1 MQWTPDQQKVID
13 KRDDNILVSA
23 SAGSGKTAVL
33 VARILAYIMDPKE
46 PVDIDRLLI
55 VTFTKAAA
63 GEMRERIGKAITDA
77 LAEDPDNEHLHRQ
90 SSLIHNAQITTIDG
104 FCSYIV
110 RAYCHTTDLEPGF
123 RVADEGEVKL
133 LRADVMQE
141 IIEELHGQEDEESR
155 SRFEDFIESF
165 ATGKTDRVVE
175 DVIIKVFEAA
185 ESQPWPDRWLETCRA
200 NNAADD
206 YETMEQTAW
215 MQAYMRDAD
224 LLIRDGLAWAEQNM
238 ALCDSPDGPSAYL
251 PVAQD
256 DLRFFEELSALESY
270 AERVAYV
277 RSYLSG
283 KQPRLSTKKPAPG
296 EDPSLR
302 DVFKANRAE
311 AKAIKDDL
319 AENVYSYTPDEVMR
333 AMSENAPILDTLIDV
348 VQYFSF
354 RYAGKKR
361 ERKVVDFADLE
372 HFALRILRNEDGSR
386 REPARE
392 LAKRFREVMC
402 DEYQDSNYLQEAILT
417 AVSRIEDGQNN
428 YFCVG
433 DVKQSI
439 YGFRHARPDL
449 FMRKFHDYTPYSTDK
464 SSENEDTDVR
474 TQGKYA
480 RKVTGEDIAEIRLT
494 GTRIDLRQNFRSRHE
509 VLDSANGLFEQ
520 LMIPG
525 VGGVAYDDE
534 AALVVGASYPEFQ
547 HGEFNTEILM
557 TMTHEEDTEGNSI
570 LEDES
575 SGAVRELEARTI
587 ADRISHLVR
596 HEQIYDMKSGQM
608 RGIEYRD
615 IVILLR
621 TMSGWA
627 DIFVNILEQQGIPAY
642 STAKGGYFS
651 ATEVVTILNYLAILD
666 NPEQDVP
673 YASILRS
680 PIVGLTAEELAMVRC
695 VNGTPTSGNTE
706 AWYLSLAECT
716 RRYAAGQAE
725 RTNYALRDK
734 LVDFL
739 SFYDTMR
746 DSVSYTPIHELIWNI
761 LTETG
766 YLHYAS
772 ALPGGAQRAANLRM
786 LTEKAIAYE
795 ETSYVGLFNFIRY
808 IKNLQK
814 YDVDDGEVSVLGE
827 NENVVRIV
835 SIHKSKGLEYPVV
848 FVAGNSKAFNRKD
861 LYSSLLID
869 QEYGL
874 ASDYVD
880 FRSRVR
886 VPTIKKAAVKRKL
899 LRENVGEEM
908 RVLYVA
914 LTRAK
919 QKLILSGTIKD
930 EETYEK
936 LKNMQAP
943 LRDVQF
949 PENYLLNSRNPMVFF
964 IPAVERM
971 IARADAKKP
980 CPVTVTFVKPS
991 DLTIEEIKEESRFG
1005 ETIRLLGSTNG
1016 RKVYDSAAREI
1027 IEERFSYVYPYEG
1040 RGAVPAKVSVSE
1052 LKHGQFTDEEAEE
1065 QFPEPEI
1072 VPYIPEF
1079 MRKISHKDEESM
1091 PNVDSEMSASSE
1103 DPSVSADN
1111 TAVMRGTAY
1120 HRVMELLDYESI
1132 GAVRKNAG
1140 MAGDAGTSGVSGND
1154 VKESISA
1161 ALMSELDRQVKSFVR
1176 SGRILQE
1183 EAALVELRDIL
1194 TFVLSGL
1201 GERMAAAFAEKKLYR
1216 EQPFTLG
1223 VRASEINSEYP
1234 EDEPILVQGII
1245 DAFFYEGDSIVL
1257 VDYKTDR
1264 VRNLDELRKRYQIQ
1278 LDSYEEALSR
1288 VTGYPVSRKIIWSFA
1303 KGRELVL

>member
-33 VARILAYIMDPKE
+33 VARILAYIMDPNE

-63 GEMRERIGKAITDA
+63 GEMRERIGKAIADA
-77 LAEDPDNEHLHRQ
+77 LAEDPENEHLHRQ

-104 FCSYIV
+104 FCSYVV

-123 RVADEGEVKL
+123 RVADEGEVRL

-141 IIEELHGQEDEESR
+141 ILEELHGQEDENAKR
-155 SRFEDFIESF
+155 RFEDFVESF
-165 ATGKTDRVVE
+165 ATGKSDKAVE
-175 DVIIKVFEAA
+175 DVILKVFEAA
-185 ESQPWPDRWLETCRA
+185 ESQPWPDRWLEACRA
-200 NNAADD
+200 NNAAGDF
-206 YETMEQTAW
+206 EIMEQTGW
-215 MQAYMRDAD
+215 MKAYMSDAD
-224 LLIRDGLAWAEQNM
+224 LLIRDGLEWAEKNM
-238 ALCDSPDGPSAYL
+238 ELCDRPDGPAAYL

-277 RSYLSG
+277 RSYNSV
-283 KQPRLSTKKPAPG
+283 KPPRLSNKKPVAG
-296 EDPSLR
+296 EDPALR
-302 DVFKANRAE
+302 DVFKLNRAE
-311 AKAIKDDL
+311 ARAIKDDL
-319 AENVYSYTPDEVMR
+319 ADNVYIYTPDEVQH
-333 AMSENAPILDTLIDV
+333 AMAANAPVLNTLIDV
-348 VQYFSF
+348 VRYFGL
-354 RYAGKKR
+354 RYAQKKR
-361 ERKVVDFADLE
+361 ERKVVDFSDLE
-372 HFALRILRNEDGSR
+372 HFALQILRNEDESR
-386 REPARE
+386 RDPAKE

-449 FMRKFHDYTPYSTDK
+449 FMRKFHDYSIAG
-464 SSENEDTDVR
+464 EDTAEGCESEPVS
-474 TQGKYA
+474 A
-480 RKVTGEDIAEIRLT
+480 VTANIAAPRPGTGIPGLS
-494 GTRIDLRQNFRSRHE
+494 GTRIDLRRNFRSRHE

-520 LMIPG
+520 IMIPG

-534 AALVVGASYPEFQ
+534 AALAVGASYPEFPN
-547 HGEFNTEILM
+547 GEFNTEILL
-557 TMTHEEDTEGNSI
+557 TLTHEEDTEGNSI

-575 SGAVRELEARTI
+575 SGAAKELEARTI
-587 ADRISHLVR
+587 AERISELIR
-596 HEQIYDMKSGQM
+596 HERIYDQKSGSM
-608 RGIEYRD
+608 RAIEYRD

-627 DIFVNILEQQGIPAY
+627 DTFVNILEQQGIPAY
-642 STAKGGYFS
+642 STAKSGYFS
-651 ATEVVTILNYLAILD
+651 ALEVVTILNYLAILD

-673 YASILRS
+673 YAAILRS

-695 VNGTPTSGNTE
+695 VNGTPSSGNKD
-706 AWYLSLAECT
+706 ARYLSMAECT
-716 RRYAAGQAE
+716 RRYAAGMAE
-725 RTNYALRDK
+725 QTNYVLRDK
-734 LVDFL
+734 LADFL
-739 SFYDTMR
+739 TYYDAAR
-746 DSVSYTPIHELIWNI
+746 DSVPHTPIHELIWNI
-761 LTETG
+761 LTQTG
-766 YLHYAS
+766 YFDYAS

-795 ETSYVGLFNFIRY
+795 DTSYVGLFNFIRY
-808 IKNLQK
+808 IRNLQK

-861 LYSSLLID
+861 LYASLLID
-869 QEYGL
+869 QEYGI

-880 FRSRVR
+880 FRSRVK

-908 RVLYVA
+908 RILYVA

-919 QKLILSGTIKD
+919 QKLILSGTLKD

-943 LRDVQF
+943 LRQVRF

-964 IPAVERM
+964 IPAVDRM
-971 IARADAKKP
+971 NARADADKP
-980 CPVTVTFVKPS
+980 CPVTVKLVKPS
-991 DLTIEEIKEESRFG
+991 ELTVEEIKEESRFIQ
-1005 ETIRLLGSTNG
+1005 TLKFLKSTDG
-1016 RKVYDSAAREI
+1016 RTVYDSAAREI

-1052 LKHGQFTDEEAEE
+1052 LKHGRYADEEAAEK
-1065 QFPEPEI
+1065 FPEPEI
-1072 VPYIPEF
+1072 VPYVPVF
-1079 MRKISHKDEESM
+1079 MRMSPPDKTHASEDEANQGETAALIPFIKDE
-1091 PNVDSEMSASSE
+1091 NLA
-1103 DPSVSADN
+1103 A
-1111 TAVMRGTAY
+1111 ARGTAY
-1120 HRVMELLDYESI
+1120 HRIMELIDYDRLA
-1132 GAVRKNAG
+1132 AVRVQSEHGEAEIKSEG
-1140 MAGDAGTSGVSGND
+1140 SVT
-1154 VKESISA
+1154 A
-1161 ALMSELDRQVKSFVR
+1161 AIISELNTQIEGFVR
-1176 SGRILQE
+1176 SGRILRE
-1183 EAALVELRDIL
+1183 EAGLVDVRDIIS
-1194 TFVLSGL
+1194 FVGSDL

-1223 VRASEINSEYP
+1223 VRASEINSDYP

-1288 VTGYPVSRKIIWSFA
+1288 VTGYPVSQKIIWSFE
-1303 KGRELVL
+1303 KGCELVL